1 MALSND
7 ELILLDNSIKKVL
20 GVNNTRFSV
29 VKDYVITKVTAGTIS
44 SKDLQFRMNSVIR
57 EAISNTLPVDKGD
70 VIGIKVIDGVTYQ
83 GDGNGR
89 YVELNSNG
97 SNGGSGSTG
106 AVNSVNGEQGDVI
119 ISKDDLG
126 LDILDR
132 PDKVLQTMDIAK
144 VYYDSEI
151 NIIKIQY
158 GEVSDTN
165 YETFTYIDG
174 DLANVKHYIDG
185 VLKGTTILN
194 KNVDGELDS
203 TTFIGA

>member
-97 SNGGSGSTG
+97 SNAGSGSTG

-144 VYYDSEI
+144 VYYDGEI

>member
-97 SNGGSGSTG
+97 SNSGSGSTG